1 MISFIHSSYIEGKLR
16 KANWGESIQPS
27 AVQLQ
32 KGLFQK
38 KSKRGEWGGLRIYFF
53 EKPLEFFIF
62 FTLPLEIPDKTQ
74 LKPWIFRK
82 IVLDL
87 LEVRRPKT
95 KTPGLEILHY
105 FFLIT
110 LGNSTSF
117 LINPCKFHMLF
128 LWHPWKFHIL
138 KPPVWI
144 FSGIAQEGE
153 WMNEWFFYIPT
164 HLATSLPVVK

>member
-1 MISFIHSSYIEGKLR
+1 MRGVEDI
-16 KANWGESIQPS
+16 
-27 AVQLQ
+27 
-32 KGLFQK
+32 LFWK
-38 KSKRGEWGGLRIYFF
+38 TPGIFH
-53 EKPLEFFIF
+53 F

-87 LEVRRPKT
+87 LEVPRPKT

-128 LWHPWKFHIL
+128 LWHPWKFQIL
-138 KPPVWI
+138 KLPVWI

-153 WMNEWFFYIPT
+153 WMNEWMILLHSNTFSYIFT
-164 HLATSLPVVK
+164 RGEINVCIRHALSISYLTKHKYVSI

>member
-1 MISFIHSSYIEGKLR
+1 MISFIHSSYTEGKLR
-16 KANWGESIQPS
+16 KANWGESIQSS

-38 KSKRGEWGGLRIYFF
+38 KPKQGGRGGWGYTFF
-53 EKPLEFFIF
+53 KKLLEFFIF
-62 FTLPLEIPDKTQ
+62 FTLPLEIPDKK
-74 LKPWIFRK
+74 LKPWIFHK

-87 LEVRRPKT
+87 LEVPRPKP

-117 LINPCKFHMLF
+117 SYPQTPGLDFFWNSPRR
-128 LWHPWKFHIL
+128 
-138 KPPVWI
+138 
-144 FSGIAQEGE
+144 
-153 WMNEWFFYIPT
+153 WMNEWFFYFPT